1 MYTIEEMAVI
11 GGLAVIGA
19 GMLTWCCKMQWDQ
32 NALGKLI
39 KKWKTAA
46 DGNEEQNRQIMAKI
60 EVMEAKYD
68 FMCSLVMDDVK
79 NRRKDLFAHHSPLKP
94 TPEAVALIPEDIMI
108 VLREYNVIGSGD
120 ECMMKA
126 IYISE
131 RVSVERLSAVAHEK
145 QLSLLEFMT
154 LITEVEVGHG

>member
-1 MYTIEEMAVI
+1 MYTIEEMATI
-11 GGLAVIGA
+11 GGMSVIGA
-19 GMLTWCCKMQWDQ
+19 SILVWCCKMQWDQ

-46 DGNEEQNRQIMAKI
+46 DVNEEQNRQIMAKI

-94 TPEAVALIPEDIMI
+94 TPEAVALIPEDIMN
-108 VLREYNVIGSGD
+108 VLKEYNVIGSND

-131 RVSVERLSAVAHEK
+131 RVSVERLSAIAHEK
-145 QLSLLEFMT
+145 QLSMLELMT

>member
-1 MYTIEEMAVI
+1 MYTFEEI
-11 GGLAVIGA
+11 GVMSGLSVLGSCIIV
-19 GMLTWCCKMQWDQ
+19 WCCKMQWDQ

-39 KKWKTAA
+39 KKWKAAA
-46 DGNEEQNRQIMAKI
+46 DGNEEQYRRIESKI

-68 FMCSLVMDDVK
+68 FMCALVMDDVK

-108 VLREYNVIGSGD
+108 VLREYNVIGAND

-126 IYISE
+126 IYVSE
-131 RVSVERLSAVAHEK
+131 RVSVERLSAIAHEK
-145 QLSLLEFMT
+145 ELSLLEFMT
-154 LITEVEVGHG
+154 LITEIEVGHG